1 MWVGTHET
9 TMEKFQLNS
18 LREVIAQKSA
28 QQAAVIE
35 TLKAEGKSEKSMQC
49 MKVYTDFDLLVI
61 DVILGVEGAA
71 EKMVKKLD
79 ARYNKVAWVEIDK
92 QEYIK
97 LLGGD
102 YPEDK
107 LKMEKG
113 KFYKK

>member
-1 MWVGTHET
+1 
-9 TMEKFQLNS
+9 MEKLKIEA
-18 LREVIAQKSA
+18 LRKVIAKKSA
-28 QQAAVIE
+28 QQAASIE
-35 TLKAEGKSEKSMQC
+35 ALKAEGKSEKSTQC

-61 DVILGVEGAA
+61 DIILGVEGAA

-79 ARYNKVAWVEIDK
+79 ARYNKVAWVEIGK

-102 YPEDK
+102 YPEDH

>member
-1 MWVGTHET
+1 
-9 TMEKFQLNS
+9 MEKLKIEA
-18 LREVIAQKSA
+18 LRKVIAKKSA
-28 QQAAVIE
+28 QQAASIE
-35 TLKAEGKSEKSMQC
+35 ALKAAGKSEKSTQC
-49 MKVYTDFDLLVI
+49 MKVYTDFDLLII
-61 DVILGVEGAA
+61 DVILGVKGAA

-102 YPEDK
+102 YPEDH

>member
-1 MWVGTHET
+1 
-9 TMEKFQLNS
+9 MEKLKIEE
-18 LREVIAQKSA
+18 LREVIAKKSS
-28 QQAAVIE
+28 QQAALIE
-35 TLKAEGKSEKSMQC
+35 ALKAEGKSEKSTQC
-49 MKVYTDFDLLVI
+49 MKVYTDFDLLVMDI
-61 DVILGVEGAA
+61 ILGVEGAA

-102 YPEDK
+102 YPEDH

>member
-1 MWVGTHET
+1 
-9 TMEKFQLNS
+9 MEKLKIEA
-18 LREVIAQKSA
+18 LREVIAKKSA
-28 QQAAVIE
+28 QQAKSIE
-35 TLKAEGKSEKSMQC
+35 ALKAEGKSEKSTQC
-49 MKVYTDFDLLVI
+49 MKVYTDFDLLVM

-102 YPEDK
+102 YPEDR

>member
-1 MWVGTHET
+1 
-9 TMEKFQLNS
+9 MEKLKIEA
-18 LREVIAQKSA
+18 LREVIAKKSA
-28 QQAAVIE
+28 QQAASIE
-35 TLKAEGKSEKSMQC
+35 ALKAEGKSEKSTQC
-49 MKVYTDFDLLVI
+49 MKVYTDFDLLVMDI
-61 DVILGVEGAA
+61 ILGVEGAA

>member
-1 MWVGTHET
+1 
-9 TMEKFQLNS
+9 MEKLKIEA
-18 LREVIAQKSA
+18 LREVIAKKSA
-28 QQAAVIE
+28 QQAASIE
-35 TLKAEGKSEKSMQC
+35 ALKAEGKSEKSTQC
-49 MKVYTDFDLLVI
+49 MKVYTDFDLLVMDI
-61 DVILGVEGAA
+61 ILGVEGAA

-102 YPEDK
+102 YPEDH